1 MHAAHPEL
9 LTADDLTVR
18 VPIEFRLDAPSKDGG
33 EAVAMWRQEFRG
45 PNLPVPW
52 LVGKAGQQLV
62 GVSDLT
68 GSEQVAGSS
77 VFQLSDRSVL
87 GRVL

>member
-1 MHAAHPEL
+1 MC
-9 LTADDLTVR
+9 
-18 VPIEFRLDAPSKDGG
+18 VPVEFRMDSPGKQGDDNT
-33 EAVAMWRQEFRG
+33 AVWRQEFRG
-45 PNLPVPW
+45 PHLPVPW

-68 GSEQVAGSS
+68 GSEQVAGGS
-77 VFQLSDRSVL
+77 VFQLTDRSVL

>member
-1 MHAAHPEL
+1 MDSPGKQGDDN
-9 LTADDLTVR
+9 TAV
-18 VPIEFRLDAPSKDGG
+18 
-33 EAVAMWRQEFRG
+33 WRQEFRG

-68 GSEQVAGSS
+68 GSEQVAGGS
-77 VFQLSDRSVL
+77 VFQLTDRSVL

>member
-1 MHAAHPEL
+1 
-9 LTADDLTVR
+9 
-18 VPIEFRLDAPSKDGG
+18 
-33 EAVAMWRQEFRG
+33 
-45 PNLPVPW
+45 VPW

-68 GSEQVAGSS
+68 GSEQVAGGS
-77 VFQLSDRSVL
+77 VFQLTDRSVL